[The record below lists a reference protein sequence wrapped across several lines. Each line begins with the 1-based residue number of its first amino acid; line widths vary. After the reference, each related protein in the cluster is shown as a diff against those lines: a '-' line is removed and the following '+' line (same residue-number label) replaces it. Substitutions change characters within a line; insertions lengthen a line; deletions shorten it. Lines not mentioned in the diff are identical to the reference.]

1 MMTLLR
7 KIKNLII
14 SAWSKFGLFLNR
26 IFTPLILGSIYFI
39 VLTPIALIYR
49 LTNPERKSDAT
60 SFIER
65 NKTYKPKD
73 FENPW

>member
-1 MMTLLR
+1 MMILVR

-26 IFTPLILGSIYFI
+26 IFTPMILGSIYYI
-39 VLTPIALIYR
+39 VLTPIALLYR
-49 LTNPERKSDAT
+49 LTNRERKPDAT

-65 NKTYKPKD
+65 NKTYTPKD